1 MIFPT
6 KARTL
11 AALLL
16 SSAVL
21 ALSLSAILASASY
34 AGHGGHGSPH
44 GQQQEPGE
52 GGSPAAASEGGGEGH
67 QHGPSDSPQGQ
78 GTSTPAAGSPAAPEQ
93 TPAKE
98 HAGKGAAHG
107 EGAHGKAAGHSATA
121 GGHARAHTA
130 QQTASVE
137 TSGPVSSTVSTPAP
151 VSSSKEASVSAG
163 PVHVDSR
170 EVSAAAASASPVT
183 GGGSPAPPAAPLAPA
198 SSLSA
203 PQTTPSVSAPSP
215 AHAKPT
221 ARRHPARR
229 TPTRKQ
235 AAVARNGASTP
246 SRAGAAVLAAVTSAP
261 RKPSGAAQRRPA
273 SRPRAKANPD
283 PLSVLGREIPLG
295 LPVPDWSRPIILA
308 LLIAILALGARAI
321 LAARRTRQLEREQG
335 ALVSHLEV
343 MQGALVPDVPEQI
356 GHLEIS
362 AAYRPAE
369 GPAAGGDFYDVFALT
384 DGRVGIILGDVS
396 GHGHLALKQAAL
408 TRYTLRAYLEAGL
421 EPLAALRLAGEVMS
435 EPELEH
441 FATVIAA
448 SYDERTGMLTY
459 ASAGHPPPLTPRIPG
474 PEVLGGYSSP
484 PLGWGV
490 PTGQRQTVLGLCHG
504 STVCFF
510 SDGLTEARTQGNLLN
525 RDGLRRLLD
534 ELGDQP
540 DATALLSAVRRRTSM
555 ISDDMAA
562 CIIRP
567 AASAPTASPARW
579 EELEIDAPGLPSSG
593 PDRFLE
599 ACGLP
604 AAQRKAA
611 LEHAREA
618 LLRSQTIRL
627 RVRVDL
633 GHAPVVETRSEPPAL
648 THLGERRTLSSR
660 ASA

>member
-1 MIFPT
+1 M
-6 KARTL
+6 
-11 AALLL
+11 
-16 SSAVL
+16 SSAVV
-21 ALSLSAILASASY
+21 ALCLSAILASASY

-44 GQQQEPGE
+44 GQQQESGE
-52 GGSPAAASEGGGEGH
+52 DGSPPAASEGGGEGH

-93 TPAKE
+93 TPAKG

-107 EGAHGKAAGHSATA
+107 ESAHGKAAGHSATA
-121 GGHARAHTA
+121 GGHAHAHTA

-151 VSSSKEASVSAG
+151 VSSGKETSVSAG

-170 EVSAAAASASPVT
+170 EISAAAASASPVA
-183 GGGSPAPPAAPLAPA
+183 GAGSPAPSAVQGAPA
-198 SSLSA
+198 SSPSA
-203 PQTTPSVSAPSP
+203 PQATRSVSAPSP

-221 ARRHPARR
+221 ARRRPARSSTTRRQAALAGNGTR
-229 TPTRKQ
+229 TP
-235 AAVARNGASTP
+235 P
-246 SRAGAAVLAAVTSAP
+246 RAGAAVFLAAATSAA
-261 RKPSGAAQRRPA
+261 RKPSDAAQRRPA

-308 LLIAILALGARAI
+308 LLIATLALGARAI

-356 GHLEIS
+356 GRLEIS

-369 GPAAGGDFYDVFALT
+369 GPAAGGDFYDAFALT

-510 SDGLTEARTQGNLLN
+510 SDGLTEARTQGSLLN

-540 DATALLSAVRRRTSM
+540 DATALLTAVRRRASM

-567 AASAPTASPARW
+567 AASAPIASAARW
-579 EELEIDAPGLPSSG
+579 EELEIDAPALSSSG

-599 ACGLP
+599 ACGLA

-618 LLRSQTIRL
+618 LLRSQSIRL

-633 GHAPVVETRSEPPAL
+633 GHAPVVETRSEPSAL
-648 THLGERRTLSSR
+648 THLGERRTLGSR